1 MNEYNCVLTSFAQT
15 YRPFSEEWA
24 MELAIEHENKHWHEG
39 EATLDND
46 VSDWKNKLTESERN
60 LVHQILRLFTQ
71 SDVQVGQNYCD
82 FYIPTFKNNEIRC
95 MLLSFAAR
103 EGVHQRAYA
112 LLNDTINL
120 PESDYRAFLDYEE
133 MCDKIDFMADQS
145 TETKTGVGLA
155 LSKTVFNEG
164 CSLFGAFSLLFNL
177 TRSGRMKGMG
187 EIVRWSI
194 EDEDLHVQGMSRL
207 FRRWCEEHP
216 SIVTDEFKRNIY
228 NQARVTAELECRFID
243 LAFDEFEIAG
253 INKDEVKQ
261 FIMYLCDRRLLQ
273 MGLKPNFNIPTNPL
287 PWMDEIVGGST
298 LTNKFE
304 AREINYTKVG
314 LEGEWVWPQ

>member
-1 MNEYNCVLTSFAQT
+1 MSDFDCVLTSYAQT
-15 YRPFSEEWA
+15 YKPFHEDWA
-24 MELAIEHENKHWHEG
+24 MELAKEHENKHWIEE
-39 EATLDND
+39 EADLSSD
-46 VSDWKNKLTESERN
+46 VSDWKNKLTDSERN

-71 SDVQVGQNYCD
+71 SDVQVGQNYCE
-82 FYIPTFKNNEIRC
+82 FYIPTFKNNEVRC

-133 MCDKIDFMADQS
+133 MADKIEFMADQC
-145 TETKTGVGLA
+145 TDTKVGVGLA

-194 EDEDLHVQGMSRL
+194 EDEDLHVQGMSKL

-228 NQARVTAELECRFID
+228 EQARITAELECAFIE
-243 LAFDEFEIAG
+243 LAFDQFEIAN
-253 INKDEVKQ
+253 INKDEIKAFVK
-261 FIMYLCDRRLLQ
+261 YLCDRRLTQ
-273 MGLKPNFNIPTNPL
+273 MGLKPNFNVPSNPL

-298 LTNKFE
+298 LTNRFE
-304 AREINYTKVG
+304 ARATDYTKVSM
-314 LEGEWVWPQ
+314 EGVWGW